1 MNWCGQYPAYFRR
14 EPSILNGIPKT
25 SIDEDAGDQW
35 PLGFCRS
42 SRSLA
47 LDKAQVSIYNAF
59 MTISAPS
66 SLSILDLFSGIGGF
80 SYAAEQLVGGFHT
93 VAFCDTDK
101 ACHKVL
107 AKHWPS
113 TPIFPDI
120 RELTAADIQPLCP
133 NGLSLI
139 TAGFPCQD
147 LSVAGKQAGYD
158 GERSVLFYEIIRLA
172 RELRPDFLLLENVRN
187 LLSHQNGETFQETLF
202 QIAKAGY
209 DAEWAVIPASDVGA
223 CHKRERIWIVAYA
236 NHRDGESRSLSR
248 SVVHEQADGQG
259 ADGHTGGANEI
270 ERNGTPTH
278 TSSRRNIGFEEHTR
292 KSFQLECMGEAG
304 ALDAAYANSGRQQE
318 QGIFLPK
325 NERSSDGME
334 SIFMRSS
341 GSGKSTDHSP
351 QWSSG
356 TANSQCARLSPEW
369 TSYASS
375 PVLCRGDD
383 GLSHRVDRLK
393 QLGNSIVPQV
403 AAIPLQRIKHLAQ
416 FTS

>member
-1 MNWCGQYPAYFRR
+1 MT
-14 EPSILNGIPKT
+14 T
-25 SIDEDAGDQW
+25 S
-35 PLGFCRS
+35 
-42 SRSLA
+42 
-47 LDKAQVSIYNAF
+47 V
-59 MTISAPS
+59 PS

-120 RELTAADIQPLCP
+120 CELTAADIKPLCP
-133 NGLSLI
+133 NELSVI

-172 RELRPDFLLLENVRN
+172 RELRPKFLLLENVRN
-187 LLSHQNGETFQETLF
+187 LLSHQNGETLQETLF

-223 CHKRERIWIVAYA
+223 CHRRERIWIVAYA
-236 NHRDGESRSLSR
+236 
-248 SVVHEQADGQG
+248 
-259 ADGHTGGANEI
+259 
-270 ERNGTPTH
+270 
-278 TSSRRNIGFEEHTR
+278 SSRRNVRLEEHTGG
-292 KSFQLECMGEAG
+292 SFQLECMGETG
-304 ALDAAYANSGRQQE
+304 TVDAAHSNYGHGESGSLSRSVIHEQANSQGSNGHIGSANEITRDGAIAYTEDMFGDVGLSEQQG
-318 QGIFLPK
+318 QLG
-325 NERSSDGME
+325 
-334 SIFMRSS
+334 
-341 GSGKSTDHSP
+341 GSTFSKPRDCDWTDAAHADNSRLEGWEPASVSQYPP
-351 QWSSG
+351 QWSAG
-356 TANSQCARLSPEW
+356 QGNSSCAMLSPEW
-369 TSYASS
+369 TSYVSK

-383 GLSHRVDRLK
+383 GLSNRVDRLK

-403 AAIPLQRIKHLAQ
+403 AAIPLQRIKELSRQ
-416 FTS
+416 FNQTS

>member
-1 MNWCGQYPAYFRR
+1 VQA
-14 EPSILNGIPKT
+14 
-25 SIDEDAGDQW
+25 
-35 PLGFCRS
+35 S
-42 SRSLA
+42 S
-47 LDKAQVSIYNAF
+47 YNAF
-59 MTISAPS
+59 MTISAPL

-120 RELTAADIQPLCP
+120 RNLTAADIKPLCP

-223 CHKRERIWIVAYA
+223 CHKRERIWIVAHATHLYSHGQQVKYGGQLGGQTVPKFGSSA
-236 NHRDGESRSLSR
+236 WADVAHTNEIRPCGQDLSLS
-248 SVVHEQADGQG
+248 SVCGSDERR
-259 ADGHTGGANEI
+259 EI
-270 ERNGTPTH
+270 ELGNRSGTWTQQWEDGD
-278 TSSRRNIGFEEHTR
+278 SR
-292 KSFQLECMGEAG
+292 
-304 ALDAAYANSGRQQE
+304 
-318 QGIFLPK
+318 
-325 NERSSDGME
+325 
-334 SIFMRSS
+334 
-341 GSGKSTDHSP
+341 GKSL
-351 QWSSG
+351 
-356 TANSQCARLSPEW
+356 NPEW
-369 TSYASS
+369 TSYVSQ

-383 GLSHRVDRLK
+383 GLSNRVDRLK

-403 AAIPLQRIKHLAQ
+403 AAIPLQRIKELSQQ
-416 FTS
+416 FSQLSQVQQ

>member
-1 MNWCGQYPAYFRR
+1 
-14 EPSILNGIPKT
+14 
-25 SIDEDAGDQW
+25 
-35 PLGFCRS
+35 
-42 SRSLA
+42 
-47 LDKAQVSIYNAF
+47 
-59 MTISAPS
+59 MTTSAPS

-80 SYAAEQLVGGFHT
+80 SYAAERLVGGFHT

-107 AKHWPS
+107 AKHWPA

-120 RELTAADIQPLCP
+120 RELTAADIKPLCP

-172 RELRPDFLLLENVRN
+172 RELRPKFLLLENVRN

-223 CHKRERIWIVAYA
+223 CHRRERIWIVAYA
-236 NHRDGESRSLSR
+236 N
-248 SVVHEQADGQG
+248 
-259 ADGHTGGANEI
+259 
-270 ERNGTPTH
+270 
-278 TSSRRNIGFEEHTR
+278 
-292 KSFQLECMGEAG
+292 
-304 ALDAAYANSGRQQE
+304 SGRQSE
-318 QGIFLPK
+318 QGLLLSAE
-325 NERSSDGME
+325 ERGSDRVE
-334 SIFMRSS
+334 SELMWST
-341 GSGKSTDHSP
+341 GSDQGATNTSHADNSRLEGWEPAGVSQYPP
-351 QWSSG
+351 QWTIRQGNPPS
-356 TANSQCARLSPEW
+356 AMLSPEW
-369 TSYASS
+369 TSYVSR

-383 GLSHRVDRLK
+383 GLSNRVDRLK

-403 AAIPLQRIKHLAQ
+403 AAIPLQRIKDLALSQ
-416 FTS
+416 ALSEL

>member
-1 MNWCGQYPAYFRR
+1 
-14 EPSILNGIPKT
+14 
-25 SIDEDAGDQW
+25 
-35 PLGFCRS
+35 
-42 SRSLA
+42 
-47 LDKAQVSIYNAF
+47 
-59 MTISAPS
+59 MTTSAPS

-93 VAFCDTDK
+93 IAFCDTDK

-120 RELTAADIQPLCP
+120 CELTAADIKPLCP

-172 RELRPDFLLLENVRN
+172 RELRPKFLLLENVRN

-223 CHKRERIWIVAYA
+223 CHRRERIWIIAYS
-236 NHRDGESRSLSR
+236 NYGHGESGSLSR
-248 SVVHEQADGQG
+248 SVVHEQANNQGSNGYFGSTDQIAGDGTTAHANRLRADKVNAQQG
-259 ADGHTGGANEI
+259 IYEHGEEEMYKLWDSRVDG
-270 ERNGTPTH
+270 GTEL
-278 TSSRRNIGFEEHTR
+278 SRC
-292 KSFQLECMGEAG
+292 SVSGEA
-304 ALDAAYANSGRQQE
+304 L
-318 QGIFLPK
+318 
-325 NERSSDGME
+325 
-334 SIFMRSS
+334 RSS
-341 GSGKSTDHSP
+341 GGSESTDYLAHADNSRLEGWESASVSKYPP
-351 QWSSG
+351 QWTTGTGNSS
-356 TANSQCARLSPEW
+356 CARLSPDW
-369 TSYASS
+369 TSYVSK

-383 GLSHRVDRLK
+383 GLSNRVDRLK

-403 AAIPLQRIKHLAQ
+403 AAIPLRRIKYLAQ
-416 FTS
+416 FIA

>member
-1 MNWCGQYPAYFRR
+1 
-14 EPSILNGIPKT
+14 
-25 SIDEDAGDQW
+25 
-35 PLGFCRS
+35 
-42 SRSLA
+42 
-47 LDKAQVSIYNAF
+47 
-59 MTISAPS
+59 MTTSAPS

-107 AKHWPS
+107 AKHWPA

-120 RELTAADIQPLCP
+120 RELTAADIKPLCP

-172 RELRPDFLLLENVRN
+172 RELRPKFLLLENVRN

-223 CHKRERIWIVAYA
+223 CHRRERIWIVAYA
-236 NHRDGESRSLSR
+236 SSGRNVGLE
-248 SVVHEQADGQG
+248 E
-259 ADGHTGGANEI
+259 HTGG
-270 ERNGTPTH
+270 
-278 TSSRRNIGFEEHTR
+278 
-292 KSFQLECMGEAG
+292 SFQLECVGETGAVDVANAECRTTQLRRSTGELAG
-304 ALDAAYANSGRQQE
+304 QTGSTEGQGYQRERGGLTLGSGGETARAEDVFGNGGLSEQRGQFGGSAFSKPRDCDWTDAAHTNNSGLEGREPAGVSQH
-318 QGIFLPK
+318 P
-325 NERSSDGME
+325 
-334 SIFMRSS
+334 
-341 GSGKSTDHSP
+341 P
-351 QWSSG
+351 QWSTG
-356 TANSQCARLSPEW
+356 QGNSPSAMLSPEW
-369 TSYASS
+369 TSYVSR

-383 GLSHRVDRLK
+383 GLSNRVDRLK

-403 AAIPLQRIKHLAQ
+403 AAIPLQRIKDLALSQ
-416 FTS
+416 ALGEL

>member
-1 MNWCGQYPAYFRR
+1 
-14 EPSILNGIPKT
+14 
-25 SIDEDAGDQW
+25 
-35 PLGFCRS
+35 
-42 SRSLA
+42 
-47 LDKAQVSIYNAF
+47 
-59 MTISAPS
+59 MTTSAPS

-107 AKHWPS
+107 AKHWPA

-120 RELTAADIQPLCP
+120 RELTAADIKPLCP

-172 RELRPDFLLLENVRN
+172 RELRPKFLLLENVRN

-223 CHKRERIWIVAYA
+223 CHRRERIWIVAYA
-236 NHRDGESRSLSR
+236 N
-248 SVVHEQADGQG
+248 
-259 ADGHTGGANEI
+259 
-270 ERNGTPTH
+270 
-278 TSSRRNIGFEEHTR
+278 
-292 KSFQLECMGEAG
+292 
-304 ALDAAYANSGRQQE
+304 SGRQQGE
-318 QGIFLPK
+318 GLFLSAEK
-325 NERSSDGME
+325 RSSSGME
-334 SIFMRSS
+334 PKSMRGS
-341 GSGKSTDHSP
+341 GSSESTECLAYANNSRLEGWQSASMSQYPP
-351 QWSSG
+351 QWTVRQGNPPS
-356 TANSQCARLSPEW
+356 AMLSPEW
-369 TSYASS
+369 TSYVSK

-383 GLSHRVDRLK
+383 GLSNRVDRLK
-393 QLGNSIVPQV
+393 QLANSIVPQV
-403 AAIPLQRIKHLAQ
+403 AAIPLQRIKDLALSQ
-416 FTS
+416 ALGEL

>member
-1 MNWCGQYPAYFRR
+1 
-14 EPSILNGIPKT
+14 
-25 SIDEDAGDQW
+25 
-35 PLGFCRS
+35 
-42 SRSLA
+42 
-47 LDKAQVSIYNAF
+47 

-223 CHKRERIWIVAYA
+223 CHRRERIWIVAYA

-248 SVVHEQADGQG
+248 SVVYEQAACQG
-259 ADGHTGGANEI
+259 ADGDAGSASEI
-270 ERNGTPTH
+270 ERD
-278 TSSRRNIGFEEHTR
+278 
-292 KSFQLECMGEAG
+292 G
-304 ALDAAYANSGRQQE
+304 ATAYANRLRANKINTQQRVYGHRKTQVYQPWNPRFDSSTE
-318 QGIFLPK
+318 FSRGGIGGEALPVS
-325 NERSSDGME
+325 NATYSNDSRLEGWE
-334 SIFMRSS
+334 PA
-341 GSGKSTDHSP
+341 GVLQYPP
-351 QWSSG
+351 QWSVG
-356 TANSQCARLSPEW
+356 TGNSSCARLSPEW
-369 TSYASS
+369 TSYVSR

-416 FTS
+416 LIS

>member
-1 MNWCGQYPAYFRR
+1 
-14 EPSILNGIPKT
+14 
-25 SIDEDAGDQW
+25 
-35 PLGFCRS
+35 
-42 SRSLA
+42 
-47 LDKAQVSIYNAF
+47 

-120 RELTAADIQPLCP
+120 RELTSADIQPLCP
-133 NGLSLI
+133 DGLSLI

-236 NHRDGESRSLSR
+236 NRLRANKINTQQGVYGHRKTQVYQPWNPRFDSSTEFSRS
-248 SVVHEQADGQG
+248 G
-259 ADGHTGGANEI
+259 
-270 ERNGTPTH
+270 
-278 TSSRRNIGFEEHTR
+278 IG
-292 KSFQLECMGEAG
+292 GEA
-304 ALDAAYANSGRQQE
+304 LPVSNAAHAHDPR
-318 QGIFLPK
+318 L
-325 NERSSDGME
+325 ERREPAGVLQYP
-334 SIFMRSS
+334 
-341 GSGKSTDHSP
+341 P
-351 QWSSG
+351 QWSVG
-356 TANSQCARLSPEW
+356 TGNSSCARLSPEW
-369 TSYASS
+369 TSYVSR

-383 GLSHRVDRLK
+383 GLSNRVDRLK

-403 AAIPLQRIKHLAQ
+403 AAVPLLRIKELALQ
-416 FTS
+416 GHDTLN

>member
-1 MNWCGQYPAYFRR
+1 MT
-14 EPSILNGIPKT
+14 T
-25 SIDEDAGDQW
+25 S
-35 PLGFCRS
+35 
-42 SRSLA
+42 
-47 LDKAQVSIYNAF
+47 V
-59 MTISAPS
+59 PS

-120 RELTAADIQPLCP
+120 CELTAADIKPLCP

-172 RELRPDFLLLENVRN
+172 RELRPKFLLLENVRN

-223 CHKRERIWIVAYA
+223 CHRRERIWIVAYA
-236 NHRDGESRSLSR
+236 SSG
-248 SVVHEQADGQG
+248 
-259 ADGHTGGANEI
+259 
-270 ERNGTPTH
+270 RNVGL
-278 TSSRRNIGFEEHTR
+278 EEHTR
-292 KSFQLECMGEAG
+292 GSFQLECMGETG
-304 ALDAAYANSGRQQE
+304 AVDVAYSNHGHGE
-318 QGIFLPK
+318 
-325 NERSSDGME
+325 
-334 SIFMRSS
+334 S
-341 GSGKSTDHSP
+341 GSLSGSVIHEQTNSERTDGHIGGANEITRDGAIAHAT
-351 QWSSG
+351 SG
-356 TANSQCARLSPEW
+356 TGVQRQSGQAEHIGQSSRSKLPMAQSRNSHSEALPSSYAEDMFGNGGLSEQRGQLEGITLSKPRDCDWTGNSPSAMLSPEW
-369 TSYASS
+369 TRYVSE

-383 GLSHRVDRLK
+383 GLSNRVDRLK

-416 FTS
+416 FIA